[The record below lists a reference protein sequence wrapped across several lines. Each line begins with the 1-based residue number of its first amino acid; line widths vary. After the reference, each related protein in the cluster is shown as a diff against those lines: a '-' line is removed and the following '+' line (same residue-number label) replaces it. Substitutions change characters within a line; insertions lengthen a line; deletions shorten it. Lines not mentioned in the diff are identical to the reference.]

1 MQRYVDLVGV
11 LAESLV
17 CGIVDC
23 FLDDVR
29 RIARA
34 RIHAGQTLH
43 RLDTAELLH

>member
-1 MQRYVDLVGV
+1 MQRYVDLGGM

-17 CGIVDC
+17 RGVVDC

-43 RLDTAELLH
+43 GLDPAELLH